1 MEPVELSSL
10 AWKLMVSLVAA
21 EAGEERRRRK
31 NAKPTTAQ
39 MVLNQV
45 ALLPFFSVPD
55 GFTNHI
61 KFVFTLCCY
70 LIFSYLQ

>member
-31 NAKPTTAQ
+31 SSTIPKVIAMGFSTAFRFFIKRSS
-39 MVLNQV
+39 LNRSFWYIF
-45 ALLPFFSVPD
+45 LLFGSF
-55 GFTNHI
+55 
-61 KFVFTLCCY
+61 KAFV
-70 LIFSYLQ
+70 